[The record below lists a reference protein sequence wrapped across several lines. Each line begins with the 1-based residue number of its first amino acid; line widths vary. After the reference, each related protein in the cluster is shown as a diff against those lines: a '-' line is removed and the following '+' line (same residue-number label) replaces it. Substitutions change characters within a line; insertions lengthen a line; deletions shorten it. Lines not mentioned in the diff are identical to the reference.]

1 MAQLFAHDRHT
12 VGLYRLLDR
21 KTRDGLAGVMD
32 QIKRKMLNT
41 RMGIEHFLDNDCN
54 FDARSRKCFL

>member
-41 RMGIEHFLDNDCN
+41 RMGIEHFGLITLI
-54 FDARSRKCFL
+54 FIQY

>member
-1 MAQLFAHDRHT
+1 MAQLFDHDRHT
-12 VGLYRLLDR
+12 VWLYRLLDR

-41 RMGIEHFLDNDCN
+41 RMGIEHFWLMTVILIQI
-54 FDARSRKCFL
+54 SI